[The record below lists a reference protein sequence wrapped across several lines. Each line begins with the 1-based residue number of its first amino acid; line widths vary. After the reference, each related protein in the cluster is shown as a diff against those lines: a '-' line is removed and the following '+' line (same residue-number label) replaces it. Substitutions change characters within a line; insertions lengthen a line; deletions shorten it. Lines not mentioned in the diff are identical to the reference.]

1 MGFTPSNGIY
11 AKVPTSKELVG
22 VISAKGNLATQVAA
36 CKKFVCGAVQVA
48 AEQGCLWWEVDSKVY
63 TENKE
68 LIGNLNTMNKGSTS
82 REYKTILLIS
92 PEPLESMEYIDSIEV
107 VCHQEARPEGL
118 QSVTFTKVG

>member
-1 MGFTPSNGIY
+1 M
-11 AKVPTSKELVG
+11 
-22 VISAKGNLATQVAA
+22 
-36 CKKFVCGAVQVA
+36 QVA

-68 LIGNLNTMNKGSTS
+68 LIGNLNTINKGSTS